1 MASVEGS
8 QASFPK
14 GSHVLIF
21 SKSLDCWKP
30 GEVVEA
36 VHLDLVT
43 VEFSD
48 SSGRRFRKHVTP
60 NSKQIT
66 QDPAW
71 KEGPMRRRRVKMPLN
86 HKPSQAYSL
95 GFFAVPE
102 FAPFVPIRHTDCTV
116 LIRGGY
122 INHRYVTV

>member
-1 MASVEGS
+1 MFCWLSLSQNTFFPRVLIPPPSTMASVEGS

-71 KEGPMRRRRVKMPLN
+71 KESPMRRRRVKMPLN
-86 HKPSQAYSL
+86 HKPSQACSYYFL
-95 GFFAVPE
+95 V
-102 FAPFVPIRHTDCTV
+102 
-116 LIRGGY
+116 
-122 INHRYVTV
+122 